1 MQITVI
7 TQVSAAKGG
16 LITAAAPI
24 RVHTVL
30 RGITMCCP
38 KISATFF
45 GEKKEASVHFL
56 MHCKLDVYKK
66 IACKKG
72 QNKKKKTCKP

>member
-16 LITAAAPI
+16 LITATAPI

-56 MHCKLDVYKK
+56 MHCKLDVYKT

-72 QNKKKKTCKP
+72 QNKK